1 MAPGALRLEAP
12 AKVNLL
18 LRVLGR
24 RPDGFHD
31 LDTLFQAVDLCDE
44 VLVERRGSGIELSV
58 EGADL
63 GPATENLAYR
73 AARTFLEAEGAR
85 TAVGVEVRLRKRI
98 PAGAGL
104 GGGSSDAAAVLRCLN
119 RLAARPLPRSTLDEI
134 GAYLGSDVPFFLGG
148 AALARGRG
156 RGELLEALPALP
168 VRHLV
173 LVLPPVHVPTGAA
186 YGALARLR
194 QGRPPRDRRPWADGG
209 VSGWDDVGAWAE
221 NDFEEVIPPAHAP
234 VKRSLEALRGSG
246 ARPAL
251 LSGSGAACFGVFPDE
266 RRAEAA
272 AAALSA
278 TLGWDAL
285 PVRTLA
291 ALPEPSAVEA

>member
-1 MAPGALRLEAP
+1 
-12 AKVNLL
+12 
-18 LRVLGR
+18 
-24 RPDGFHD
+24 
-31 LDTLFQAVDLCDE
+31 VDLCDD
-44 VLVERRGSGIELSV
+44 VVVARRGSGIGLSV

-63 GPATENLAYR
+63 GPAVENLAYR
-73 AARTFLEAEGAR
+73 AARAFLEAVGAR
-85 TAVGVEVRLRKRI
+85 TRVGVEIRLRKRI
-98 PAGAGL
+98 PAGSGL
-104 GGGSSDAAAVLRCLN
+104 GGGSSDAAAVLRCLD
-119 RLAARPLPRSTLDEI
+119 RLAARPLPRSTLVEI
-134 GAYLGSDVPFFLGG
+134 GACLGSDVPFFLGG

-156 RGELLEALPALP
+156 RGELLDPLPALP

-173 LVLPPVHVPTGAA
+173 LVLPPVHVATGAA
-186 YGALARLR
+186 YGSLARLR
-194 QGRPPRDRRPWADGG
+194 QGRRPSDRPPWADGG
-209 VSGWDDVGAWAE
+209 VSGWDDVADWAE
-221 NDFEEVIPPAHAP
+221 NDFEEVVPPAHAA
-234 VKRSLEALRGSG
+234 VERSLEALRGAG
-246 ARPAL
+246 AQPAL